1 MSKVLEEERKKL
13 LSAKTPEQYIERS
26 LKSKLKPGQKGSIT
40 LEWLKKTGFTG
51 EEIQKAR
58 NRNAHW
64 RTLKGRGS
72 YERNQKRLK
81 KFNFSAKKNSTAKRE
96 WTEKDLEKLYDMNKN
111 MADWELA
118 KYFKTSIPSIN
129 HLRRK
134 FRLAED
140 ILLANREKPNKKKI
154 LKYANKAEKVLRK
167 ELNG

>member
-13 LSAKTPEQYIERS
+13 LSAKTPEQYIDRS

-40 LEWLKKTGFTG
+40 LEWLKKTGFSNDD
-51 EEIQKAR
+51 IQKAR
-58 NRNAHW
+58 NRNSHW
-64 RTLKGRGS
+64 RALKGKGS

-81 KFNFSAKKNSTAKRE
+81 KFNFASKKDSATKRE
-96 WTEKDLEKLYDMNKN
+96 WSEKDLEKLYDMNKQ

-118 KYFKTSIPSIN
+118 KHFKTSIPSIN

-140 ILLANREKPNKKKI
+140 ILLANRIKPNKKSI
-154 LKYANKAEKVLRK
+154 LKRANKAEKVLRK